1 MLTGQIKTVSY
12 GVILTLLSL
21 SLLTGCNVRWD
32 NCPPGTVT
40 VVLDNNRVACAKGV
54 VHKVGE

>member
-21 SLLTGCNVRWD
+21 FLLTGCGVRWPD
-32 NCPPGTVT
+32 CPSGTVT
-40 VVLDNNRVACAKGV
+40 VVLDNNNVACAKGV